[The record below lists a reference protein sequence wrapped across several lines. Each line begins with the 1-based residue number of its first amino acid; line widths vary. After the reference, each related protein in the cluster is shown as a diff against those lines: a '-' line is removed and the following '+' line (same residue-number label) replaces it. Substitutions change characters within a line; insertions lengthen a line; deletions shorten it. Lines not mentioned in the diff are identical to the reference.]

1 MRFSCSPK
9 FVYAATRLQ
18 FHYLGNRSLSRTP
31 VLVDSPTHISYMTV
45 DLRSY
50 NTGSDLLQA
59 DTRLLDGLA
68 DAGSLPQSTGSLA
81 SHNDESIT
89 YE

>member
-1 MRFSCSPK
+1 
-9 FVYAATRLQ
+9 
-18 FHYLGNRSLSRTP
+18 
-31 VLVDSPTHISYMTV
+31 MTV

-59 DTRLLDGLA
+59 DKRLLDGLA